1 MVAVAEGTFSSGLPY
16 LRLGQGPPLVM
27 MPGLSPE
34 HANPTGLWRRMYLA
48 GAAPYAEHFTV
59 TLANRRAGLAP
70 GSTMTDIA
78 ADYAEAIENDIGE
91 PVMVHGTSTG
101 GSVALQLAI
110 DRPELVKR
118 LVVASAACR
127 LSPEGRRMQ
136 AELARLTT
144 EGEVRRAWGNV
155 TGMLAPGLLRYP
167 AHGLGWLAGR
177 RLAVDDPSDMLTTIA
192 AEDSFDAEPG
202 LQRVQA
208 ATLVL
213 GGTADPFYSED
224 LFRRTAAGVPDGRA
238 VLFPGKGHLYPAT
251 SQHAVGLGL
260 GFFIAG

>member
-1 MVAVAEGTFSSGLPY
+1 MVAVVEGTLSSGLPY

-27 MPGLSPE
+27 MPGLSAE
-34 HANPTGLWRRMYLA
+34 HANPTGLWRRIYLS

-59 TLANRRAGLAP
+59 FLANRRAGLAP
-70 GSTMTDIA
+70 GSSMTDIA
-78 ADYAEAIENDIGE
+78 ADYAVAIENDIGE

-127 LSPEGRRMQ
+127 LSPAGRRTQ
-136 AELARLTT
+136 AEFARLTT
-144 EGEVRRAWGNV
+144 EGDVRRAWANL
-155 TGMLAPGLLRYP
+155 TGMVAPGLLRP
-167 AHGLGWLAGR
+167 PLWGLGWLAGR
-177 RLAVDDPSDMLTTIA
+177 SLAVDDPADMLITVA

-202 LQRVQA
+202 LHRVQA

-213 GGTADPFYSED
+213 GGTTDPFYSED

-238 VLFPGKGHLYPAT
+238 VLFPGKGHMYPA
-251 SQHAVGLGL
+251 SSKHAAGLSL
-260 GFFIAG
+260 GFFLAG